1 MTENPDDGTRDA
13 VPSRNAVTIVASPRP
28 RVGKTLLARL
38 LVDFQVDEGRPVVG
52 FDLNTGEGTLA
63 QFLPAHARAVTLADV
78 QGQMALFD
86 GLIAT
91 DGVSKV
97 VDLGRESFETFFA
110 IAEQIDFAAE
120 ARRRTIPLAVL
131 FPMTAD
137 RTSADAY
144 VRLRARFPS
153 VSVVTIQNEWLGR
166 APAAPYPARG
176 TATLRFPALA
186 PGLGQYAAT
195 PPFSFGDAAL
205 ANASS
210 IPPEARIALARWA
223 RRVYRE
229 FRELDLRTLLS
240 DLQSSLALSR

>member
-1 MTENPDDGTRDA
+1 MTEKPGDGTRDA
-13 VPSRNAVTIVASPRP
+13 APSRNAVTIVASPRP

-38 LVDFQVDEGRPVVG
+38 LVDFQAHEGRPVVG

-63 QFLPAHARAVTLADV
+63 QFLPAQARAVTRADV

-86 GLIAT
+86 GLVAT

-110 IAEQIDFAAE
+110 IAEQIDFTGE
-120 ARRRTIPLAVL
+120 ARRRMIPLAVL
-131 FPMTAD
+131 FPMAAD

-153 VSVVTIQNEWLGR
+153 VTVVAVQNEWLGR
-166 APAAPYPARG
+166 PPAASARG

-205 ANASS
+205 ADASS
-210 IPPEARIALARWA
+210 IPPEARIALARWT

-229 FRELDLRTLLS
+229 FRELDLRLLLS
-240 DLQSSLALSR
+240 DLQSSLALPR